1 MVLVPRPEL
10 VYTSLLVSQ
19 TRVLGMFDNL
29 SERLSGV
36 LRSLTGKS
44 TLTENNIQEA
54 LSDVTVSYTHL
65 TLPTSDLV

>member
-1 MVLVPRPEL
+1 MPRTEL

-29 SERLSGV
+29 SVRLSGV

-54 LSDVTVSYTHL
+54 LSDVRRA
-65 TLPTSDLV
+65 